1 MKTNLYKLVSFYLF
15 IGLLAVS
22 CQNQDEMF
30 FDPSAEA
37 PVIVKLS
44 LNQEQLQYG
53 GSVKLNVEVTDADA
67 LSHVEIRLVANQA
80 VLYSKTLPGNNQKTL
95 KVEEE
100 IEVPFGRLCGEQLA
114 SLEVVATNK
123 NVKTAEQSYEI
134 PLERPDFAQLYVVV
148 GETGEEIVL
157 QRDESNPLTPYL
169 YKATVDLPNNTNV
182 FIYSEPEKKGMVW
195 GFDASTNTCEL
206 ASSRPV
212 SLCDSQSTEEKV
224 REVVF
229 DAFSFEISPLKKEMT
244 VNDVVFMLYKKNASD
259 NDFVSNTLRA
269 QNVSL
274 TNGEEVRTELIDL
287 NVLKFDP
294 DFFKLEGDKLMY
306 IGQTG
311 NVTLYMNTMF
321 NFVFVESAENP
332 LTTNV
337 SYPEVLFV
345 NGWGIGRPELWNY
358 NPDWDFNNAVIF
370 RKISEDATQT
380 VYSQTVIVSKWV
392 QFKFYNQKD
401 WGGEFSCPN
410 ITFEDDNFKAVE
422 ESGKPGNYNIS
433 PSLGDDTSYK
443 SAVAKI
449 TFIVPKSG
457 NTTHF
462 RSTILVESDRD

>member
-1 MKTNLYKLVSFYLF
+1 MKTNLYKLVSFYIF

-37 PVIVKLS
+37 PVIGKLS

-134 PLERPDFAQLYVVV
+134 PLERPDFAQLYLVV

-206 ASSRPV
+206 AS
-212 SLCDSQSTEEKV
+212 
-224 REVVF
+224 
-229 DAFSFEISPLKKEMT
+229 
-244 VNDVVFMLYKKNASD
+244 
-259 NDFVSNTLRA
+259 
-269 QNVSL
+269 
-274 TNGEEVRTELIDL
+274 
-287 NVLKFDP
+287 
-294 DFFKLEGDKLMY
+294 
-306 IGQTG
+306 
-311 NVTLYMNTMF
+311 
-321 NFVFVESAENP
+321 
-332 LTTNV
+332 
-337 SYPEVLFV
+337 
-345 NGWGIGRPELWNY
+345 
-358 NPDWDFNNAVIF
+358 
-370 RKISEDATQT
+370 
-380 VYSQTVIVSKWV
+380 
-392 QFKFYNQKD
+392 
-401 WGGEFSCPN
+401 
-410 ITFEDDNFKAVE
+410 
-422 ESGKPGNYNIS
+422 
-433 PSLGDDTSYK
+433 
-443 SAVAKI
+443 
-449 TFIVPKSG
+449 
-457 NTTHF
+457 
-462 RSTILVESDRD
+462 

>member
-1 MKTNLYKLVSFYLF
+1 MNLYKLISFYLF
-15 IGLLAVS
+15 VGLLVTS

-30 FDPSAEA
+30 FNPFAEA
-37 PVIVKLS
+37 PVIGKLS

-53 GSVKLNVEVTDADA
+53 ESVKLSVEVTDADA

-80 VLYSKTLPGNNQKTL
+80 ILYSKTLPGNNQKTL
-95 KVEEE
+95 RVEED

-114 SLEVVATNK
+114 SLEVVAINK
-123 NVKTAEQSYEI
+123 SVKTAEQTYEVS
-134 PLERPDFAQLYVVV
+134 LERPDFPQLYLVV

-157 QRDESNPLTPYL
+157 RRDESDPLTPYL
-169 YKATVDLPNNTNV
+169 YKAAVDLPNNTNV
-182 FIYSEPEKKGMVW
+182 FIYSQPEKKGMVW

-206 ASSRPV
+206 ASLRPV
-212 SLCDSQSTEEKV
+212 SLCDSQSMEEKV
-224 REVVF
+224 KEVAF

-244 VNDVVFMLYKKNASD
+244 VNDVVFMFYKKNASD

-274 TNGEEVRTELIDL
+274 TNGEEVRMELLDL
-287 NVLKFDP
+287 DALKFDP
-294 DFFKLEGDKLMY
+294 DFFKLEGGKLIY

-311 NVTLYMNTMF
+311 NVTLYMNTMY
-321 NFVFVESAENP
+321 NFVFVENTENP
-332 LTTNV
+332 LSTSA
-337 SYPEVLFV
+337 SYPEVLFT
-345 NGWGIGRPELWNY
+345 NGWGIGRPEMWNY
-358 NPDWDFNNAVIF
+358 NPDWDFNSSVIF
-370 RKISEDATQT
+370 RKVSEDAFQT

-392 QFKFYNQKD
+392 QFKFYNQRD

-410 ITFEDDNFKAVE
+410 IIFEDDNFKAVE

-457 NTTHF
+457 NTTRF
-462 RSTILVESDRD
+462 QSAILVESDLD

>member
-1 MKTNLYKLVSFYLF
+1 MKTNLYKLVSFYIF

-37 PVIVKLS
+37 PVIGKLS

-182 FIYSEPEKKGMVW
+182 FIYSEPEKKGMAW

-224 REVVF
+224 KEVVF

-244 VNDVVFMLYKKNASD
+244 VNDVVIMLYKKNASD

-287 NVLKFDP
+287 EALKFDP
-294 DFFKLEGDKLMY
+294 DFFKLDGDKLIY
-306 IGQTG
+306 TGQTG
-311 NVTLYMNTMF
+311 NVTLYMNTMY
-321 NFVFVESAENP
+321 NFVFVESVENP

-345 NGWGIGRPELWNY
+345 NGW
-358 NPDWDFNNAVIF
+358 
-370 RKISEDATQT
+370 
-380 VYSQTVIVSKWV
+380 
-392 QFKFYNQKD
+392 
-401 WGGEFSCPN
+401 
-410 ITFEDDNFKAVE
+410 
-422 ESGKPGNYNIS
+422 
-433 PSLGDDTSYK
+433 
-443 SAVAKI
+443 
-449 TFIVPKSG
+449 
-457 NTTHF
+457 
-462 RSTILVESDRD
+462 

>member
-1 MKTNLYKLVSFYLF
+1 MKTNLYKLVSFYIF

-37 PVIVKLS
+37 PVIGKLS

-182 FIYSEPEKKGMVW
+182 FIYSEPEEKGMAW

-206 ASSRPV
+206 AS
-212 SLCDSQSTEEKV
+212 
-224 REVVF
+224 
-229 DAFSFEISPLKKEMT
+229 
-244 VNDVVFMLYKKNASD
+244 
-259 NDFVSNTLRA
+259 
-269 QNVSL
+269 
-274 TNGEEVRTELIDL
+274 
-287 NVLKFDP
+287 
-294 DFFKLEGDKLMY
+294 
-306 IGQTG
+306 
-311 NVTLYMNTMF
+311 
-321 NFVFVESAENP
+321 
-332 LTTNV
+332 
-337 SYPEVLFV
+337 
-345 NGWGIGRPELWNY
+345 
-358 NPDWDFNNAVIF
+358 
-370 RKISEDATQT
+370 
-380 VYSQTVIVSKWV
+380 
-392 QFKFYNQKD
+392 
-401 WGGEFSCPN
+401 
-410 ITFEDDNFKAVE
+410 
-422 ESGKPGNYNIS
+422 
-433 PSLGDDTSYK
+433 
-443 SAVAKI
+443 
-449 TFIVPKSG
+449 
-457 NTTHF
+457 
-462 RSTILVESDRD
+462 

>member
-1 MKTNLYKLVSFYLF
+1 MKTNLYKLVSFYIF

-37 PVIVKLS
+37 PVIGKLS

-195 GFDASTNTCEL
+195 GLMPVRIL
-206 ASSRPV
+206 ASWLRR
-212 SLCDSQSTEEKV
+212 V
-224 REVVF
+224 RF
-229 DAFSFEISPLKKEMT
+229 P
-244 VNDVVFMLYKKNASD
+244 
-259 NDFVSNTLRA
+259 FVIHR
-269 QNVSL
+269 
-274 TNGEEVRTELIDL
+274 VR
-287 NVLKFDP
+287 K
-294 DFFKLEGDKLMY
+294 
-306 IGQTG
+306 
-311 NVTLYMNTMF
+311 
-321 NFVFVESAENP
+321 
-332 LTTNV
+332 
-337 SYPEVLFV
+337 
-345 NGWGIGRPELWNY
+345 
-358 NPDWDFNNAVIF
+358 
-370 RKISEDATQT
+370 RK
-380 VYSQTVIVSKWV
+380 
-392 QFKFYNQKD
+392 
-401 WGGEFSCPN
+401 
-410 ITFEDDNFKAVE
+410 
-422 ESGKPGNYNIS
+422 
-433 PSLGDDTSYK
+433 
-443 SAVAKI
+443 
-449 TFIVPKSG
+449 
-457 NTTHF
+457 
-462 RSTILVESDRD
+462 

>member
-1 MKTNLYKLVSFYLF
+1 MKTNLYKLVSFYIF

-37 PVIVKLS
+37 PVIGKLS

-269 QNVSL
+269 QNLSL
-274 TNGEEVRTELIDL
+274 IH
-287 NVLKFDP
+287 
-294 DFFKLEGDKLMY
+294 
-306 IGQTG
+306 
-311 NVTLYMNTMF
+311 
-321 NFVFVESAENP
+321 
-332 LTTNV
+332 
-337 SYPEVLFV
+337 
-345 NGWGIGRPELWNY
+345 
-358 NPDWDFNNAVIF
+358 
-370 RKISEDATQT
+370 ISEPTRP
-380 VYSQTVIVSKWV
+380 Y
-392 QFKFYNQKD
+392 
-401 WGGEFSCPN
+401 
-410 ITFEDDNFKAVE
+410 
-422 ESGKPGNYNIS
+422 
-433 PSLGDDTSYK
+433 
-443 SAVAKI
+443 
-449 TFIVPKSG
+449 
-457 NTTHF
+457 
-462 RSTILVESDRD
+462 

>member
-1 MKTNLYKLVSFYLF
+1 MNVYKLVSFYLF
-15 IGLLAVS
+15 IGLLAIS
-22 CQNQDEMF
+22 CQKQDEMF
-30 FDPSAEA
+30 FDPSVEA
-37 PVIVKLS
+37 PVIGKLS
-44 LNQEQLQYG
+44 LSHEQLKYG
-53 GSVKLNVEVTDADA
+53 RSVKLNMEVTDADA
-67 LSHVEIRLVANQA
+67 LSHVEIRLIANQA
-80 VLYSKTLPGNNQKTL
+80 VLYSKTLAGNNQKTL

-100 IEVPFGRLCGEQLA
+100 IEVPFGRLCGGQLA

-123 NVKTAEQSYEI
+123 NVKTAQQSYGI
-134 PLERPDFAQLYVVV
+134 LLERPEFSQLYLVVE
-148 GETGEEIVL
+148 ETGEEIVL
-157 QRDESNPLTPYL
+157 QRDESSPLTSYL
-169 YKATVDLPNNTNV
+169 YKATVDLPNHTNV
-182 FIYSEPEKKGMVW
+182 FIYSQPEKKGLVW
-195 GFDASTNTCEL
+195 GFDAATNTCEL
-206 ASSRPV
+206 ASLRPV

-224 REVVF
+224 KEVIF
-229 DAFSFEISPLKKEMT
+229 DAFSFEIAPLKKEMT

-259 NDFVSNTLRA
+259 KDFVSNTLRA

-287 NVLKFDP
+287 DALKFDP

-311 NVTLYMNTMF
+311 NVTLYMNTLY
-321 NFVFVESAENP
+321 NFVFVESTENP
-332 LTTNV
+332 LVTEV
-337 SYPEVLFV
+337 SYPEMLFV

-358 NPDWDFNNAVIF
+358 NPDWDFNKAVIF
-370 RKISEDATQT
+370 RKVSEDAVQT

-401 WGGEFSCPN
+401 WGGEFSCPD

-433 PSLGDDTSYK
+433 PSLSDDTNYK

-449 TFIVPKSG
+449 TFIVSKLG
-457 NTTHF
+457 TATRF